1 MSLKTITLVLILA
14 CEDDLA
20 MTIRY
25 GVDLAARNSAHLQ
38 VAIGVPPL
46 ILPLATPAAEMLV
59 VTEQDN
65 LAGRE
70 AAEALAAMIRIEAET
85 GGVIASTEIF
95 SNAYDPLAPH
105 FMHRARASDLCVTQA
120 PPSAMPLQR
129 DIVVDLMIGG
139 GVPVLIVPP
148 AWDKRGAIRTAL
160 IAWDGSAAA
169 ARALRDA
176 LPLLGEAKSVEIV
189 SILGEKDLSGQVP
202 CADIARHLA
211 RHGLNVSASQLPMQD
226 GSVARTLIAHGK
238 LMRADMVVMGGYGH
252 SRLRE
257 FILGGVTRETLA
269 QTDIPTLLSH

>member
-1 MSLKTITLVLILA
+1 MSLKTITLVLILEREA
-14 CEDDLA
+14 DLA

-25 GVDLAARNSAHLQ
+25 AVDLAGRNSAHLQ

-46 ILPLATPAAEMLV
+46 ILPLATPATEMLV
-59 VTEQDN
+59 VMEQTN
-65 LAGRE
+65 RSGRE
-70 AAEALAAMIRIEAET
+70 AAEALAAMIRIEAKT
-85 GGVIASTEIF
+85 GGVIASIEIY

-105 FMHRARASDLCVTQA
+105 FMHMARASDLCVTQA
-120 PPSAMPLQR
+120 LPSTMPLQR

-176 LPLLGEAKSVEIV
+176 LPLLGEAQSVEIV
-189 SILGEKDLSGQVP
+189 AILGEKDLSGQIP

-211 RHGLNVSASQLPMQD
+211 RHGPNVSASQLPMQD
-226 GSVARTLIAHGK
+226 GSVARTLVAHGK
-238 LMRADMVVMGGYGH
+238 LMRADLMVMGGYGH